1 MQKINSQPALAD
13 MPAPLITTIFLL
25 DLKSW
30 FTSENLLKV
39 ERAGSRGS

>member
-13 MPAPLITTIFLL
+13 IPAPLTTTIFLL

-30 FTSENLLKV
+30 LTSENLLKV
-39 ERAGSRGS
+39 EQADSRGS